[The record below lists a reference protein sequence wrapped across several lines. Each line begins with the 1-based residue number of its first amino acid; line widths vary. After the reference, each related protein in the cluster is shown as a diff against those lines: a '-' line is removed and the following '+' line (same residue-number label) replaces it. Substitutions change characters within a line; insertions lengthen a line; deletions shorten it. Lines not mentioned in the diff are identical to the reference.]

1 MYGKHI
7 SAALTGTLPQS
18 APWDQYSSGNDP
30 EERKT
35 QFTAKKLVIH
45 DGISQTF
52 TTVRITHL
60 QYKTYFKKVSPNHSK
75 YGYNEKIINKDAA
88 NWFHRGK
95 QASNHSLQKNEVID
109 LLLGMNAQ
117 YNIPNMV
124 SWLALT
130 ILFLLIQLEIHH
142 FTAAQLC
149 NLYII

>member
-1 MYGKHI
+1 M
-7 SAALTGTLPQS
+7 
-18 APWDQYSSGNDP
+18 
-30 EERKT
+30 
-35 QFTAKKLVIH
+35 
-45 DGISQTF
+45 
-52 TTVRITHL
+52 
-60 QYKTYFKKVSPNHSK
+60 SPNDSK
-75 YGYNEKIINKDAA
+75 YGYNEKIKNKDAA

-109 LLLGMNAQ
+109 LLLWMNAH

-130 ILFLLIQLEIHH
+130 IWFLLIQLEIHH